1 MLADENRVYYDGIVT
16 ILAEIKHDDDR
27 FTREWS
33 VTEMFLDPEHN
44 KTITLRQIRDMFPD
58 APMIKVIID
67 GAFKGNMFVIGNHK
81 ECGWE
86 CYGTTIGYA

>member
-16 ILAEIKHDDDR
+16 ILAEVKHDDDG
-27 FTREWS
+27 FPREWS
-33 VTEMFLDPEHN
+33 VTEMFLDPEYN

-67 GAFKGNMFVIGNHK
+67 EALTGNMFVIGNHR

-86 CYGTTIGYA
+86 HYGTTIGYA